1 MTKGVVLKNNANL
14 ERKLIGTFGE
24 IHYSRTSMIPADKKS
39 AAILHDTEGVK
50 SIFPLDCALGVDVLP
65 FKITCKMMCAI
76 AKEAVRARSYADA
89 STNVYEKYNV
99 EMSAYQV
106 EKVTDYVGALVFDE
120 QLRQSQEA
128 ERLSHQKVD
137 GRLRRRRRNDILY
150 LELDGAMVHV
160 RDKKDGDG
168 WMESKHAIAFHSSD
182 VRYYSSKDSE
192 KTGHRILK
200 REYVG
205 YIGSAEDF
213 KYHFYSLAKR
223 NQYDFCSEVVVISD
237 GALWIRDIVK
247 ELLPKAT
254 HILDLYHAKEN
265 AGKFAQA
272 VKQGK
277 NQKKTFADELCKLI
291 DDGNVSGLLDVLEP
305 YKDRKFPPGV
315 VNFYTYIDN
324 HKDCMNYPLYKKKG
338 YFVGSGAIESGNIR
352 LMQNRMKLQG
362 MRWKLSNGQGML
374 SLKAKYESGKWDD
387 VENLMQNHCYS
398 KQQ

>member
-1 MTKGVVLKNNANL
+1 MVLKNNANL

-39 AAILHDTEGVK
+39 AAILHGTEGVK

-89 STNVYEKYNV
+89 STNVCEKYNV
-99 EMSAYQV
+99 EISAYQV

-137 GRLRRRRRNDILY
+137 GRLRRRRKNDILY

-182 VRYYSSKDSE
+182 VRYYCAKEGE

-205 YIGSAEDF
+205 CIGSAEDF

-223 NQYDFCSEVVVISD
+223 NQYDLCSEVVVISD

-291 DDGNVSGLLDVLEP
+291 DDGKVSVLLDVLEP

-315 VNFYTYIDN
+315 VNFYTYVDN
-324 HKDCMNYPLYKKKG
+324 HKDCMNYPLYKEKG

-374 SLKAKYESGKWDD
+374 SLKAKYESGKWAD

-398 KQQ
+398 KQL